1 MIPKHLKF
9 GRKYNS
15 MNYMQFPVHF
25 RIPKVCTHILT
36 RFLIYSI
43 IELTIA
49 IMVGCAPAAYA
60 FWTSYAVESA
70 LFSRITAIVS
80 LLSLPRSS
88 RSKRSVNQSNTDANG
103 DHAKSED
110 IDSINLIHPY
120 GVIDDHASAKNGG
133 RSTIAVADPTSN
145 HPSVY
150 R

>member
-1 MIPKHLKF
+1 MPL
-9 GRKYNS
+9 
-15 MNYMQFPVHF
+15 PVHF
-25 RIPKVCTHILT
+25 HFPKVCAHALT
-36 RFLIYSI
+36 RWLINSI

-60 FWTSYAVESA
+60 LWTSYAIESA
-70 LFSRITAIVS
+70 FVSRLTAIVS

-88 RSKRSVNQSNTDANG
+88 RSKKSTNQSNTDANG

-120 GVIDDHASAKNGG
+120 GVLDDHASGKNGG
-133 RSTIAVADPTSN
+133 RSTVAVADPN
-145 HPSVY
+145 NPSVY